1 MKEKLIL
8 FTFLTIFSLITT
20 PIIKNNSLII
30 PTNNGL
36 ITYQVQKGDS
46 LWDIALRYDSN
57 DIENFLFEAKKLFP
71 KLSLVT
77 IENSS
82 HWIHYENHKKFL
94 LETLNYLRT

>member
-20 PIIKNNSLII
+20 PIIKNNSLNI

-46 LWDIALRYDSN
+46 LWDIALKYDSN
-57 DIENFLFEAKKLFP
+57 DIENFLFEAKKLNN
-71 KLSLVT
+71 LDNST
-77 IENSS
+77 IFVDQ
-82 HWIHYENHKKFL
+82 IL
-94 LETLNYLRT
+94 IIP

>member
-20 PIIKNNSLII
+20 PIIKNNSLNI

-46 LWDIALRYDSN
+46 LWNIALKYDSN
-57 DIENFLFEAKKLFP
+57 DIENFLFEAKKLNN
-71 KLSLVT
+71 L
-77 IENSS
+77 ENSA
-82 HWIHYENHKKFL
+82 IFEDQIL
-94 LETLNYLRT
+94 IIP

>member
-30 PTNNGL
+30 PANNGL

-46 LWDIALRYDSN
+46 LWDIALKYDSN
-57 DIENFLFEAKKLFP
+57 DIENFLFSVKKINNLQ
-71 KLSLVT
+71 
-77 IENSS
+77 NSA
-82 HWIHYENHKKFL
+82 IFVDQIL
-94 LETLNYLRT
+94 IIP

>member
-46 LWDIALRYDSN
+46 LWDIALKYDSN
-57 DIENFLFEAKKLFP
+57 DIENFLLEAKKLNN
-71 KLSLVT
+71 LQ
-77 IENSS
+77 NSA
-82 HWIHYENHKKFL
+82 IYEDQIL
-94 LETLNYLRT
+94 IIP

>member
-30 PTNNGL
+30 PKNNGL

-46 LWDIALRYDSN
+46 LWDIALMYDSN
-57 DIENFLFEAKKLFP
+57 DIENFLFEAKKLNN
-71 KLSLVT
+71 LQ
-77 IENSS
+77 NSA
-82 HWIHYENHKKFL
+82 IYEDQIL
-94 LETLNYLRT
+94 IIP

>member
-46 LWDIALRYDSN
+46 LWDIALKYDSN
-57 DIENFLFEAKKLFP
+57 DIENFLFEAKKLNN
-71 KLSLVT
+71 LQ
-77 IENSS
+77 NSA
-82 HWIHYENHKKFL
+82 IFEDQIL
-94 LETLNYLRT
+94 IIP

>member
-46 LWDIALRYDSN
+46 LWDIALKYDSN
-57 DIENFLFEAKKLFP
+57 DIENFLFEAKKLNN
-71 KLSLVT
+71 LDNST
-77 IENSS
+77 IFED
-82 HWIHYENHKKFL
+82 HIL
-94 LETLNYLRT
+94 IIP

>member
-30 PTNNGL
+30 PTNKGL

-46 LWDIALRYDSN
+46 LWHIALKYDSN
-57 DIENFLFEAKKLFP
+57 DIENFLFEAKKLNN
-71 KLSLVT
+71 LQ
-77 IENSS
+77 NSA
-82 HWIHYENHKKFL
+82 IYEDQIL
-94 LETLNYLRT
+94 IIP

>member
-46 LWDIALRYDSN
+46 LWDIGLKYDSN
-57 DIENFLFEAKKLFP
+57 DIENFLFEAKKLNN
-71 KLSLVT
+71 LDNST
-77 IENSS
+77 IFEDQ
-82 HWIHYENHKKFL
+82 IL
-94 LETLNYLRT
+94 IIP

>member
-8 FTFLTIFSLITT
+8 FTFLTMFSLITT

-46 LWDIALRYDSN
+46 LWDIALKFDSN
-57 DIENFLFEAKKLFP
+57 DIENFLFKAKKLNN
-71 KLSLVT
+71 LQ
-77 IENSS
+77 NSA
-82 HWIHYENHKKFL
+82 IYEDQIL
-94 LETLNYLRT
+94 IIP

>member
-20 PIIKNNSLII
+20 PIIKSNSLNI

-46 LWDIALRYDSN
+46 LWDIALKYDSN
-57 DIENFLFEAKKLFP
+57 DIENFLFDAKKINNLQ
-71 KLSLVT
+71 
-77 IENSS
+77 NSA
-82 HWIHYENHKKFL
+82 IFEDQIL
-94 LETLNYLRT
+94 IIP

>member
-8 FTFLTIFSLITT
+8 LTFLTIFSLITT

-46 LWDIALRYDSN
+46 LWDIALKYDSN
-57 DIENFLFEAKKLFP
+57 DIENFLFEAKKLNNLQKSAIFEDQILIIP
-71 KLSLVT
+71 
-77 IENSS
+77 
-82 HWIHYENHKKFL
+82 
-94 LETLNYLRT
+94 

>member
-20 PIIKNNSLII
+20 PIIKNKSLII

-46 LWDIALRYDSN
+46 LWDIALKYDSN
-57 DIENFLFEAKKLFP
+57 DIENFLFEAKKLNN
-71 KLSLVT
+71 LDNST
-77 IENSS
+77 IFEDQ
-82 HWIHYENHKKFL
+82 IL
-94 LETLNYLRT
+94 IIP

>member
-20 PIIKNNSLII
+20 PIIKNNSSII

-46 LWDIALRYDSN
+46 LWDIALMYESN
-57 DIENFLFEAKKLFP
+57 DIENFLFEAKKLNN
-71 KLSLVT
+71 LD
-77 IENSS
+77 NSA
-82 HWIHYENHKKFL
+82 IFEDQIL
-94 LETLNYLRT
+94 IIP

>member
-30 PTNNGL
+30 PTNNRL

-46 LWDIALRYDSN
+46 LWGIALKYDSN
-57 DIENFLFEAKKLFP
+57 DIENFLFDAKKLNN
-71 KLSLVT
+71 LDNST
-77 IENSS
+77 IFQDQ
-82 HWIHYENHKKFL
+82 IL
-94 LETLNYLRT
+94 IIP

>member
-46 LWDIALRYDSN
+46 LWDIAIMYDSN
-57 DIENFLFEAKKLFP
+57 DIENFLFEAKKLNN
-71 KLSLVT
+71 LD
-77 IENSS
+77 NS
-82 HWIHYENHKKFL
+82 IIFKDQIL
-94 LETLNYLRT
+94 IIP